1 MLNNKRYVRMLTGLT
16 ALLLGLCGC
25 AVPPET
31 ISAPSGVQAPV
42 APATVPGKPD
52 AAADA
57 GGAPVTLN
65 LADFGAAGNGQADDT
80 AALRNAVSA
89 VLEAGGGT
97 VYLPAGTYRLTDTLM
112 LTGDDSA
119 PLTLRADPTGQTV
132 LAADASVNGPAVW
145 IERSGVTLFGLDI
158 ILGTTEDQPAVLV
171 TGSHV
176 TLDSVTARMTAGN
189 TQPGFLVYGS
199 YDTLR
204 NCGVGYVSDTQYM
217 VVFSKMPGLD
227 AVGNVLED
235 CHFGGMAGKCVLVTS
250 EDDNGVPEQLTIR
263 RNVFLVV
270 GCDQVEVR
278 AARNL
283 YITDNMLDAAG
294 VCVLL
299 DPLPAGVRGVQ
310 ITDNYCGASTGGART
325 GGVRTESAYGGT
337 LENVIVSAN
346 YFWCPNAVRVVLPEY
361 TGFSLTDNYFVLTGG
376 DAVYMAA
383 AVGAYME
390 GNVVAN
396 IGGQC
401 PLRLEAV
408 DEMTVIQGN
417 AWGNGIEVPEWRTRF
432 AAQNSM

>member
-1 MLNNKRYVRMLTGLT
+1 MLTGLT

-31 ISAPSGVQAPV
+31 TSAPSGVQAPV
-42 APATVPGKPD
+42 APANVPDKPD

-132 LAADASVNGPAVW
+132 LVADASVNGPAVW

-189 TQPGFLVYGS
+189 TAFWCTAPMIRSG
-199 YDTLR
+199 TA
-204 NCGVGYVSDTQYM
+204 VS
-217 VVFSKMPGLD
+217 
-227 AVGNVLED
+227 
-235 CHFGGMAGKCVLVTS
+235 GMCPTRSIWWCSARCRDWMRSAMCWRIVTS
-250 EDDNGVPEQLTIR
+250 VAWQ
-263 RNVFLVV
+263 
-270 GCDQVEVR
+270 
-278 AARNL
+278 
-283 YITDNMLDAAG
+283 
-294 VCVLL
+294 
-299 DPLPAGVRGVQ
+299 
-310 ITDNYCGASTGGART
+310 ASACWSRART
-325 GGVRTESAYGGT
+325 TTAYRS
-337 LENVIVSAN
+337 N
-346 YFWCPNAVRVVLPEY
+346 
-361 TGFSLTDNYFVLTGG
+361 
-376 DAVYMAA
+376 
-383 AVGAYME
+383 
-390 GNVVAN
+390 
-396 IGGQC
+396 
-401 PLRLEAV
+401 
-408 DEMTVIQGN
+408 
-417 AWGNGIEVPEWRTRF
+417 
-432 AAQNSM
+432 